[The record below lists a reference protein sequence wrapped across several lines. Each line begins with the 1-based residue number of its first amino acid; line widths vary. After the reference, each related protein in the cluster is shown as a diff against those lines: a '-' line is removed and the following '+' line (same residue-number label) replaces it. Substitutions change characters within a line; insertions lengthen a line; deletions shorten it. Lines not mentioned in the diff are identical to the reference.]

1 MGNEELGWC
10 LLEKARHVHGK
21 GANNQEA
28 VATLFLALLLHLRMG
43 MCVCAPG
50 THVPHVWVC
59 PCVCL
64 VEWGHSLGLQGRFR
78 LRQEMHGSTSC
89 KIRDD
94 LKTTQAHFTDG
105 QSEAQRYQSHTCP
118 PPIRPGLKLI
128 SFYPSPGT

>member
-28 VATLFLALLLHLRMG
+28 EATLFLALLLHLRMG

-50 THVPHVWVC
+50 THVPHVWMC

-64 VEWGHSLGLQGRFR
+64 VEWGTL
-78 LRQEMHGSTSC
+78 TWV
-89 KIRDD
+89 
-94 LKTTQAHFTDG
+94 AG
-105 QSEAQRYQSHTCP
+105 QILAEA
-118 PPIRPGLKLI
+118 GDAWVNFL
-128 SFYPSPGT
+128 